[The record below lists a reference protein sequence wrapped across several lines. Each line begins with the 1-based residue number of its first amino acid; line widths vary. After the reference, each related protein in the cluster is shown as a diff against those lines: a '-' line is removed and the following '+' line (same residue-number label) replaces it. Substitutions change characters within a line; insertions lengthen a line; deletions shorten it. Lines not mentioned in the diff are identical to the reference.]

1 MKLFP
6 DLLLLGLIVLSLGL
20 VGCATFKSGKEERVR
35 LKEPRIK
42 PLAQSEWNEE
52 QKKILA
58 PMVRDGRVYNIF
70 STMARHPK
78 MTEKWLTFGTY
89 ILRESTLP
97 ERDREIL
104 ILRIGWLCRSEYEFG
119 QHSLIG
125 QRSGLSAEEI
135 TRIMEGPEAAGWKP
149 FDAALLRAADELHQD
164 AFITDDTWKAL
175 AERYDEKQLMD
186 VVMTVGQYNLVS
198 MLLNSFG
205 VQLDQGISGFPALKK

>member
-1 MKLFP
+1 MNK
-6 DLLLLGLIVLSLGL
+6 
-20 VGCATFKSGKEERVR
+20 R
-35 LKEPRIK
+35 LKEPRIT

-58 PMVRDGRVYNIF
+58 PLARDGRVYNIF

-89 ILRESTLP
+89 ILRDSTLP

-119 QHSLIG
+119 QHRLIG
-125 QRSGLSAEEI
+125 QRAGLKAEEI
-135 TRIMEGPEAAGWKP
+135 IRVMDGPEAAGWDP
-149 FDAALLRAADELHQD
+149 FDTALLRAVDELHGH
-164 AFITDDTWKAL
+164 AFITDNTWKTL
-175 AERYDEKQLMD
+175 AERYNEKQLMD

-205 VQLDQGISGFPALKK
+205 VQLDQGIPGFPDLKK